1 MPCHPLTIIRTYKEA
16 ILNKIKNIKL
26 NYLFVVGDVPPDAS
40 PQVNYHAARG
50 RHRVPGHRHQ
60 SSRLVVLRWTLNW
73 GVDFIKQ
80 RQIIIRADE
89 QYCLNILIHPCS
101 LCRRRG
107 LGDDAVLLWSPLHV
121 GAGETGKI

>member
-1 MPCHPLTIIRTYKEA
+1 MFSD
-16 ILNKIKNIKL
+16 N
-26 NYLFVVGDVPPDAS
+26 LFVVGDVPPYAS
-40 PQVNYHAARG
+40 PQVNNHAARG

-60 SSRLVVLRWTLNW
+60 PSRLVVLRWTLIW

-80 RQIIIRADE
+80 RQIIIRIFSFLM
-89 QYCLNILIHPCS
+89 YPFS

-107 LGDDAVLLWSPLHV
+107 LGDDAVLLWPPLHV